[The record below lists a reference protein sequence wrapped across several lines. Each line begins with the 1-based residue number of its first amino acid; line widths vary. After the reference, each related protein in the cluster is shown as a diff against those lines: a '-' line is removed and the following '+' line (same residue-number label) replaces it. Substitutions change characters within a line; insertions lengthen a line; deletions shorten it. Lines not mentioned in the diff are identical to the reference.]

1 MARQMSP
8 AEIRSFM
15 RGGSRTGMLAT
26 VRENGA
32 PHVVPI
38 WFDFDDETGEAVF
51 VAGSHSI
58 KARNMARDP
67 RVSIAVDV
75 SEMPFAF
82 ARLDGLATLSTYEDD
97 PAAMLHWATETCR
110 RYVGDDLAE
119 QYGRRNAV
127 PEERLVRVNPTRMTG
142 ATGIAD

>member
-1 MARQMSP
+1 MADRMSNQ
-8 AEIRSFM
+8 EIRAFM
-15 RGGSRTGMLAT
+15 REGSRTGMLAT
-26 VRENGA
+26 VRANGA

-51 VAGSHSI
+51 ICGAGSV

-67 RVSIAVDV
+67 RVSIGIDV

-82 ARLDGLATLSTYEDD
+82 ARLDGIATISKYEDD
-97 PAAMLHWATETCR
+97 PEELLHWATETCR
-110 RYVGDDLAE
+110 RFVGDDLAV

-127 PEERLVRVNPTRMTG
+127 PEELLVRVSPTRMVG
-142 ATGIAD
+142 VTGIAD

>member
-1 MARQMSP
+1 MARKLNGD
-8 AEIRSFM
+8 EIRSFM
-15 RGGSRTGMLAT
+15 REGSRTGMLAT
-26 VRENGA
+26 VRANGA

-38 WFDFDDETGEAVF
+38 WFDFDDETGEALF
-51 VAGSHSI
+51 VAGASSV
-58 KARNMARDP
+58 KVRNIVRDP

-75 SEMPFAF
+75 SEMPFGF

-97 PAAMLHWATETCR
+97 PDAMLFWATETCR

-127 PEERLVRVNPTRMTG
+127 PEERLVRVKPTRMIG

>member
-1 MARQMSP
+1 MAHKMTNE
-8 AEIRSFM
+8 EIRSFM
-15 RGGSRTGMLAT
+15 RQGSRTGMLAT
-26 VRENGA
+26 VRANGA

-51 VAGSHSI
+51 VCGAGSL
-58 KARNMARDP
+58 KARNMTRNP
-67 RVSIAVDV
+67 RVSIGVDV

-82 ARLDGLATLSTYEDD
+82 ARLDGIASLSTYDAD
-97 PAAMLHWATETCR
+97 PEAMLHWATETCR

-119 QYGRRNAV
+119 EFGRRNAV
-127 PEERLVRVNPTRMTG
+127 PDELLVRVNPTRMIG

>member
-1 MARQMSP
+1 MNSD
-8 AEIRSFM
+8 EVRSFM
-15 RGGSRTGMLAT
+15 REGSRTGMPAP

-38 WFDFDDETGEAVF
+38 WFDFDDASGEAVF
-51 VAGSHSI
+51 VAGARSV
-58 KARNMARDP
+58 KARNIARDP

-97 PAAMLHWATETCR
+97 PEAMLYWATETCR
-110 RYVGDDLAE
+110 RFVGDDLAE

-127 PEERLVRVNPTRMTG
+127 PEERLVRVKPSRMIG
-142 ATGIAD
+142 VTGIAD